1 MATERESDLLSSV
14 LQKSGKASAPVFHGK
29 TDKRKQLQSYE
40 FFRNFPEAVPDRTI
54 SGIARNRNRIPAAH
68 HLAPNECKYT
78 KNRP

>member
-40 FFRNFPEAVPDRTI
+40 FFRNFPEAVPDRTYPESQEI
-54 SGIARNRNRIPAAH
+54 GTASRQPIILHHECRN
-68 HLAPNECKYT
+68 
-78 KNRP
+78 